1 MPATPL
7 PLFGAI
13 QAKILDLLPELTR
26 LKQERTLKADDSY
39 VTQADILVQE
49 TLRSLITTYDP
60 KAVLVSEEDL
70 ASHGEVALSG
80 SVYVLDPIDGT
91 ENFTSGL
98 PEWGVSLCH
107 YRDGHHA
114 ESLLL
119 CPEMRLALG
128 TGDPIRPQ
136 HSRIAGISSSLT
148 KEDILALEPGFE
160 YRIIGC
166 CVLNMLNVVR
176 GAYATFENPKGAKVW
191 DIIAG
196 LNLAL
201 EHGHSVTVD
210 GKPYR
215 GELLDPAGR
224 YKFRVVSKFHSGGNP

>member
-1 MPATPL
+1 MTIL
-7 PLFGAI
+7 QQI
-13 QAKILDLLPELTR
+13 QATIESNLDEVLSLRDTR
-26 LKQERTLKADDSY
+26 IKKSDDSY
-39 VTQADILVQE
+39 VTQGDLLVQE
-49 TLRSLITTYDP
+49 FTLATLRSHLPDARII
-60 KAVLVSEEDL
+60 SEELEELPTPGML
-70 ASHGEVALSG
+70 ASGDV
-80 SVYVLDPIDGT
+80 VIIDPVDGT

-107 YRDGHHA
+107 YRDGAHV

-119 CPEMRLALG
+119 CPEMGLRLG
-128 TGDPIRPQ
+128 TGDTIRPQ
-136 HSRIAGISSSLT
+136 QSRIAGISSSLT

-201 EHGHSVTVD
+201 EHGHTVTVE
-210 GKPYR
+210 GQPYQ
-215 GELLDPAGR
+215 GQLLDPTGR
-224 YKFRVVSKFHSGGNP
+224 YKFRIVSKFHQA

>member
-1 MPATPL
+1 MTTL
-7 PLFGAI
+7 REI
-13 QAKILDLLPELTR
+13 QSSIDSNLDRILA
-26 LKQERTLKADDSY
+26 LKAERVKKQDDSY
-39 VTQADILVQE
+39 VTKGDLLVQE
-49 TLRSLITTYDP
+49 IAIELILNRLP
-60 KAVLVSEEDL
+60 ASRIISEEL
-70 ASHGEVALSG
+70 TELPALGLLESG
-80 SVYVLDPIDGT
+80 DVIIIDPVDGT

-107 YRDGHHA
+107 YRDGTHV
-114 ESLLL
+114 ESLLF

-128 TGDPIRPQ
+128 TGDPVRPQ

-148 KEDILALEPGFE
+148 KDDILALEPGFE

-210 GKPYR
+210 GHPYQ

-224 YKFRVVSKFHSGGNP
+224 YKFRIVSKYHQA

>member
-1 MPATPL
+1 MTL
-7 PLFGAI
+7 LREI
-13 QAKILDLLPELTR
+13 QSRIDSNLDCIIA
-26 LKQERTLKADDSY
+26 LKAERVKKPDDSY
-39 VTQADILVQE
+39 VTKGDLFVQE
-49 TLRSLITTYDP
+49 LAFEVIRKRLPD
-60 KAVLVSEEDL
+60 AALVSEEL
-70 ASHGEVALSG
+70 EQVPPIGELHQGDVIII
-80 SVYVLDPIDGT
+80 DPVDGT

-148 KEDILALEPGFE
+148 KDDILALEPGFE

>member
-1 MPATPL
+1 MTL
-7 PLFGAI
+7 LQHI
-13 QAKILDLLPELTR
+13 QANIESNLEEILSLRDTR
-26 LKQERTLKADDSY
+26 VKKSDDSY
-39 VTQADILVQE
+39 VTRGDLLVQE
-49 TLRSLITTYDP
+49 LTLATLRVDLPDARVI
-60 KAVLVSEEDL
+60 SEEL
-70 ASHGEVALSG
+70 ENLPTPGMLESG
-80 SVYVLDPIDGT
+80 DVIIIDPIDGT

-98 PEWGVSLCH
+98 LEWGVSLCH

>member
-1 MPATPL
+1 MTIL
-7 PLFGAI
+7 REI
-13 QAKILDLLPELTR
+13 QSHIDSNLDRILDLR
-26 LKQERTLKADDSY
+26 SERVKKPDDSY
-39 VTQADILVQE
+39 VTKGDLLVQE
-49 TLRSLITTYDP
+49 LAFDVIRKRMP
-60 KAVLVSEEDL
+60 EAAVVSEELEQLPPIADL
-70 ASHGEVALSG
+70 QQGDVIII
-80 SVYVLDPIDGT
+80 DPVDGT

-98 PEWGVSLCH
+98 SEWGVSLCH
-107 YRDGHHA
+107 YRDGVHV

-119 CPEMRLALG
+119 CPEMGLSLG
-128 TGDPIRPQ
+128 TGDAVRTQ
-136 HSRIAGISSSLT
+136 KSRIAGISSSLT

-201 EHGHSVTVD
+201 EGGHSVNVA
-210 GKPYR
+210 GQPYG

-224 YKFRVVSKFHSGGNP
+224 YKFRVVSKFHRGSGL

>member
-1 MPATPL
+1 MTIL
-7 PLFGAI
+7 REI
-13 QAKILDLLPELTR
+13 QSRIESNLGRILDL
-26 LKQERTLKADDSY
+26 KSERVKKPDDSY
-39 VTQADILVQE
+39 VTEGDLLVQE
-49 TLRSLITTYDP
+49 LAFDVVRNSMP
-60 KAVLVSEEDL
+60 GAAVVSEELEEMPPIADL
-70 ASHGEVALSG
+70 QNGDVIII
-80 SVYVLDPIDGT
+80 DPVDGT

-107 YRDGHHA
+107 YRDGHHV

-119 CPEMRLALG
+119 CPEMRLSVG
-128 TGDPIRPQ
+128 SGDHVSPQ
-136 HSRIAGISSSLT
+136 RSRIAGISSSLT

-201 EHGHSVTVD
+201 EHGHSVTVE
-210 GKPYR
+210 GQPYR
-215 GELLDPAGR
+215 GQLLDPKGR
-224 YKFRVVSKFHSGGNP
+224 YKFRVVSKFHRGGNP

>member
-1 MPATPL
+1 MTIL
-7 PLFGAI
+7 REI
-13 QAKILDLLPELTR
+13 QTRIDSNLDRILDLR
-26 LKQERTLKADDSY
+26 SERVKKPDDSY
-39 VTQADILVQE
+39 VTKGDLLVQE
-49 TLRSLITTYDP
+49 LAFDVIRNRMP
-60 KAVLVSEEDL
+60 GAAVVSEELEQLPPIADL
-70 ASHGEVALSG
+70 QQGEVIII
-80 SVYVLDPIDGT
+80 DPVDGT

-98 PEWGVSLCH
+98 SEWGVSLCH
-107 YRDGHHA
+107 YRDGVHV

-119 CPEMRLALG
+119 CPEMGLSLG
-128 TGDPIRPQ
+128 TGDTVRPQ
-136 HSRIAGISSSLT
+136 KSRIAGISSSLT
-148 KEDILALEPGFE
+148 KEDILKLEPGFE

-201 EHGHSVTVD
+201 EHGHSVNVD
-210 GKPYR
+210 GQPYG

-224 YKFRVVSKFHSGGNP
+224 YKFRVVSKFHNAG

>member
-1 MPATPL
+1 M
-7 PLFGAI
+7 
-13 QAKILDLLPELTR
+13 KILLKIKSSIESNLEEILSLRSTR
-26 LKQERTLKADDSY
+26 VKKSDDSY
-39 VTQADILVQE
+39 VTKGDLLVQE
-49 TLRSLITTYDP
+49 LTLATMRSHLPD
-60 KAVLVSEEDL
+60 AVIISEELTDFPSRGML
-70 ASHGEVALSG
+70 ESRDVIII
-80 SVYVLDPIDGT
+80 DPVDGT

-98 PEWGVSLCH
+98 PEWGVALCH
-107 YRDGHHA
+107 YKNGAHV

-119 CPEMRLALG
+119 CPEMGLCLG
-128 TGDPIRPQ
+128 TGDKIHPQ
-136 HSRIAGISSSLT
+136 QSRIAGISSSLT

-176 GAYATFENPKGAKVW
+176 GAYATFDNPKGAKVW
-191 DIIAG
+191 DIIPG

-215 GELLDPAGR
+215 GELLDPTGR
-224 YKFRVVSKFHSGGNP
+224 YKFRIVSKFHDS

>member
-1 MPATPL
+1 MSCVRQ
-7 PLFGAI
+7 I
-13 QAKILDLLPELTR
+13 QAVVHANLAEILSLRATR
-26 LKQERTLKADDSY
+26 IKKSDDSY
-39 VTQADILVQE
+39 VTEGDLLVQE
-49 TLRSLITTYDP
+49 LAFETLRRQLP
-60 KAVLVSEEDL
+60 GAAVVSEELDTPPAMDTL
-70 ASHGEVALSG
+70 ASGDVIII
-80 SVYVLDPIDGT
+80 DPVDGT

-107 YRDGHHA
+107 YRDGAHV
-114 ESLLL
+114 ESLLF
-119 CPEMRLALG
+119 CPEMGLSLG
-128 TGDPIRPQ
+128 TGDGISPQ

-201 EHGHSVTVD
+201 EHGHAVTVD
-210 GKPYR
+210 GKPYQ
-215 GELLDPAGR
+215 GELLDYAGR
-224 YKFRVVSKFHSGGNP
+224 YKFRIVSKFH